1 MHMRHRL
8 DAGKFS
14 RSALRRLQT
23 LARVEIPD
31 RLRRYRAEYAHG
43 AGSIQVFR
51 NTNRFWNILTHF
63 SVGSKS

>member
-1 MHMRHRL
+1 MHMPHRL

-43 AGSIQVFR
+43 AGSVQVFR
-51 NTNRFWNILTHF
+51 GRFSGCRAPLHTKH
-63 SVGSKS
+63 